1 MERLR
6 SIVSAHRLWCPLP
19 APTDAL
25 FAAHRQETFVRM
37 VLVGWPLLVLLLAM
51 IALSGPLLFADEL
64 VGNREP
70 YWWPSV
76 IAESVIVALTVGLLY
91 FPFFQKRYQAVIMV
105 AGALALAIPLLGAL
119 AMDSPRLMRA
129 MSYITMLIIT
139 ILVLV
144 LKLSLFNAAV
154 ACLIAILVATGITI
168 GLGVTV
174 DWALFSWHAIGSL
187 IVNLFIGAV
196 QERQE
201 RISFLQSLL
210 LEHESAERER
220 LNEELAR
227 LAAEDQL
234 TGLPNR
240 RHFNEA
246 LTREWDR
253 SGRTRKPLALLFMD
267 VDYFKRY
274 NDSLGHL
281 AGDECLVSIARAIRS
296 AVMRPADLAAR
307 YGGEEFVVLLPE
319 TEVDGAMDVAR
330 RVLEAIDAMAIPHP
344 ASAVAGHVTASI
356 GVAVMVPLGEKS
368 QRLVDAAD
376 AALYE
381 AKGSGRHR
389 IMLAH

>member
-1 MERLR
+1 M
-6 SIVSAHRLWCPLP
+6 
-19 APTDAL
+19 
-25 FAAHRQETFVRM
+25 RM
-37 VLVGWPLLVLLLAM
+37 VLVGWPLLAMLLAI
-51 IALSGPLLFADEL
+51 IALSGPLLFAEEL

-70 YWWPSV
+70 FWWPSV
-76 IAESVIVALTVGLLY
+76 IAETVIVGLTVLLLY
-91 FPFFQKRYQAVIMV
+91 FPFFQKRYQLVIVV
-105 AGALALAIPLLGAL
+105 AGALALAIPLLGSL

-129 MSYITMLIIT
+129 MSYVTMLIIT
-139 ILVLV
+139 IIVLV
-144 LKLSLFNAAV
+144 LKLSLFNAAA
-154 ACLIAILVATGITI
+154 ACAIAILAATGFTLW
-168 GLGVTV
+168 LGVPV
-174 DWALFSWHAIGSL
+174 DWALFSWHAVGSL
-187 IVNLFIGAV
+187 IVNLFIGVV

-281 AGDECLVSIARAIRS
+281 AGDECLVSIAQAIRS

-344 ASAVAGHVTASI
+344 ASAVAAHVTASI
-356 GVAVMVPLGEKS
+356 GVAVMVPLGERS

>member
-6 SIVSAHRLWCPLP
+6 SIVSVHRFWCPLP

-25 FAAHRQETFVRM
+25 FAAHRQEVFVRM

-51 IALSGPLLFADEL
+51 ITLSGPLLFADEL
-64 VGNREP
+64 IGNREP

-76 IAESVIVALTVGLLY
+76 ITESVIVALTVGLLY
-91 FPFFQKRYQAVIMV
+91 FPFFQKRYQVVIMV

-281 AGDECLVSIARAIRS
+281 AGDECLVSIAQAIRS

-344 ASAVAGHVTASI
+344 ASAVASHVTASI